1 MTQGSTDADDDSE
14 WRFGVDDVGPEAD
27 DKQDADSEPD
37 QIDREL
43 TEPDP
48 IEPESIS
55 LEHAA
60 FVVLGIMLTLAVMAT
75 AL

>member
-1 MTQGSTDADDDSE
+1 MTQESTDADDDSE

-27 DKQDADSEPD
+27 DQEPEPESE
-37 QIDREL
+37 
-43 TEPDP
+43 P
-48 IEPESIS
+48 IEPEPIS

-60 FVVLGIMLTLAVMAT
+60 FVGLGIMLTLAVMAT

>member
-1 MTQGSTDADDDSE
+1 MTQGSADADDDLE

-27 DKQDADSEPD
+27 NEP
-37 QIDREL
+37 EPP
-43 TEPDP
+43 EPDP

-55 LEHAA
+55 AEHAA
-60 FVVLGIMLTLAVMAT
+60 FVGLGIVLTLAVMAT